1 MIDVGNVFPADA
13 LNIFSNALG
22 FDRIRAAAG
31 PFLAGAAIAQ
41 AEVIANERSRAAKS
55 DVRPLSGIRSTGS
68 GFCAC
73 GGSRAAP
80 RVPTPRAVPNSRRYG
95 GSSGKGP

>member
-31 PFLAGAAIAQ
+31 PSLP
-41 AEVIANERSRAAKS
+41 ERQQRK
-55 DVRPLSGIRSTGS
+55 L
-68 GFCAC
+68 
-73 GGSRAAP
+73 
-80 RVPTPRAVPNSRRYG
+80 
-95 GSSGKGP
+95 K